1 MLIIIHSLSE
11 NSSDEDLPRESGC
24 AVASKHHNQR
34 YGNDMIYGRLEMN
47 VHDETNQHCMTESG
61 KEWRLCFG
69 RWMHQC
75 CTS

>member
-34 YGNDMIYGRLEMN
+34 YGNDMIYGRP
-47 VHDETNQHCMTESG
+47 
-61 KEWRLCFG
+61 
-69 RWMHQC
+69 
-75 CTS
+75 